1 MHLTGLRGMPRRVF
15 TYPEGLGWDWLNLIS
30 TVGAFVF
37 AAGFLVVVWDVL
49 RPKGREPYAARNSWN
64 AGTLEWLAEM
74 PGEPWGVRTVP
85 LIESRYP
92 LWDQKDFMRD
102 VDEGRFYLP
111 DAEEGERETLVTSSI
126 DAEPEQC
133 LRVAGPSFL
142 PMIAAVFT
150 GGAFIFPTFHMYV
163 AAPGQRRARARRD
176 PAPGSGPAPR

>member
-49 RPKGREPYAARNSWN
+49 RPKGREPYAERNCWN

-74 PGEPWGVRTVP
+74 PGESWGVRSVP

-92 LWDQKDFMRD
+92 L
-102 VDEGRFYLP
+102 VGPEGLHARRGRGPLLS
-111 DAEEGERETLVTSSI
+111 ARRRG
-126 DAEPEQC
+126 
-133 LRVAGPSFL
+133 GPSAR
-142 PMIAAVFT
+142 PWSPPASTPSPSSAC
-150 GGAFIFPTFHMYV
+150 AC
-163 AAPGQRRARARRD
+163 RARASCR
-176 PAPGSGPAPR
+176 